1 MKTTILW
8 FFKQNCPITSRLGDL
23 IHMDINEKA
32 LLFRAQAGDRQAAG
46 LLYESYYQ
54 EVYTYIFY
62 RIKDSATAE
71 ELSTEVFVK
80 MLHSLPSFLDEGKPF
95 ISWLYT
101 IARNLVNEYYLNQE
115 IWDLLPEKDQPPE
128 EDQILPEYQF
138 HNPEALACFR
148 RALNHLDE
156 KQKDLIIHRLVE
168 GRSVQDIADLTNKSE
183 RAVRSLQGRAIQSLE
198 KALKK
203 ENCL

>member
-1 MKTTILW
+1 
-8 FFKQNCPITSRLGDL
+8 
-23 IHMDINEKA
+23 MDINEKA

-46 LLYESYYQ
+46 LLYESNYH
-54 EVYTYIFY
+54 EVYTYIYY
-62 RIKDSATAE
+62 RIKNSATAE

-115 IWDLLPEKDQPPE
+115 IWDLLPDKDHPPE
-128 EDQILPEYQF
+128 EDQILPEYQV
-138 HNPEALACFR
+138 HDQEELACFR

-156 KQKDLIIHRLVE
+156 QQKDLIIHRLVE

-183 RAVRSLQGRAIQSLE
+183 RKVRSLQHRAIQSLE
-198 KALKK
+198 IALKK